1 MQASTLQIPTVLLK
15 TSEVMSAHVKEEHNT
30 CMTTP
35 YSSILEFY
43 GIYNNMSSSNYRN
56 EKQSYPRK
64 MNIMLVPHS
73 SPISEMMLIS

>member
-15 TSEVMSAHVKEEHNT
+15 KSEVMSAHVKEEHSI

-35 YSSILEFY
+35 YSSILGFND
-43 GIYNNMSSSNYRN
+43 IYDNMSCSNYRN
-56 EKQSYPRK
+56 EKQSRPRK

-73 SPISEMMLIS
+73 FTNK

>member
-15 TSEVMSAHVKEEHNT
+15 TSEVMSAHVEEHNT

-35 YSSILEFY
+35 YSSILEFN
-43 GIYNNMSSSNYRN
+43 GIYNNMSSSDYRN

-73 SPISEMMLIS
+73 SPISELMLIS